1 MEKLKHILKTY
12 KHGLIPII
20 YGIFYFALFV
30 YLENRPISTFHM
42 IRHPLDERIPFCE
55 YFIIPYY
62 LWFPYIASA
71 VAAFVF
77 LDKEKKDYTRLCIML
92 GVGMTFFLLFSY
104 VYPNAISLRPT
115 TITRDNIFVTL
126 TKGIYSADTSTN
138 VFPSIHCFNS
148 LAVCTAIW
156 HNKTFRKHLSIPIG
170 STVLCILIILSTM
183 FVKQHSVIDVI
194 GAFLMFLV
202 LYVPLYLLPYYKSVR
217 QSQSRICT

>member
-1 MEKLKHILKTY
+1 MKKWKEFLNTY

-20 YGIFYFALFV
+20 YGIFYIIIFF
-30 YLENRPISTFHM
+30 YLENRSVAAFH
-42 IRHPLDERIPFCE
+42 IIKHPLDAKIPFCE

-62 LWFPYIASA
+62 LWFPYIACT

-92 GVGMTFFLLFSY
+92 GIGMTFFLLFSY
-104 VYPNAISLRPT
+104 IYPNALMLRPT
-115 TITRDNIFVTL
+115 TFTRDNIFVTL
-126 TKGIYSADTSTN
+126 TKGIYASDTSTN

-148 LAVCTAIW
+148 FAVCAAIW
-156 HNKTFRKHLSIPIG
+156 HNKTFRKHRIIPIG

-194 GAFLMFLV
+194 GAFVMFLI
-202 LYVPLYLLPYYKSVR
+202 LYIPLYLVPLCKQFR
-217 QSQSRICT
+217 HR